1 MKTDPFHCFLAA
13 ALLGAALV
21 SSPSS
26 FGQDASE
33 VPIQTADLGSG
44 IAMLTGRGGNL
55 GVSTGSDGALLIDDQ
70 FAPMTSRIE
79 AAVKQLGERPVRF
92 VLNTHWHGDHTGG
105 NENLAGTGAVIFAHR
120 NVRLRMSSEQTNA
133 FFGRT
138 TPPSAA
144 GALPIV
150 TFEDGIRFHLNGQQ
164 VDVRHVGPAH
174 TDGDS
179 IVVIQ
184 PANVIHM
191 GDVYF
196 NGFYPF
202 IDESSGGS
210 VDGVITAAEEGLAL
224 ANAETQIIPGHGPL
238 SNRAEL
244 AAYRDMLIAVSDA
257 VQAGIDD
264 GKSADEVVAAAPTAS
279 YDEKWGGGFLSPEK
293 FTRMI
298 YDLLSR

>member
-1 MKTDPFHCFLAA
+1 MKTDPFHRFLAA
-13 ALLGAALV
+13 ALLGAV
-21 SSPSS
+21 VVPSPSS
-26 FGQDASE
+26 FAQDASE

-79 AAVKQLGERPVRF
+79 AAVKQLGEQPVRF

-105 NENLAGTGAVIFAHR
+105 NENLAGAGALIFAHR

-138 TPPSAA
+138 TPPAA
-144 GALPIV
+144 AVALPIV

-164 VDVRHVGPAH
+164 IDVRHVGPAH

-210 VDGVITAAEEGLAL
+210 VDGVITAADEGLAL
-224 ANAETQIIPGHGPL
+224 ANAETRIIPGHGPL
-238 SNRAEL
+238 SNRAKL

-279 YDEKWGGGFLSPEK
+279 YDEQWGGGFLSPEK

-298 YDLLSR
+298 YDLLLR